1 MMVISKWSFPSYAFL
16 YRKIRQPC
24 WRKKPSWPFQLACAI
39 CGWLYQFLSRCGR
52 ECSCDGETEKGI
64 CHYCFLA
71 FWYYLQVTV
80 HLSITVQLIECQ
92 LPPKTNF
99 SALAPAFNPSVN
111 FLLHRL
117 FFPEGQKDS
126 SVRPK
131 ERIDILG
138 PGGEMGITPLYN
150 GWALN
155 VKGNEDREAWP
166 AFSHVTSICHT
177 GQAEFQG
184 LKDKLSA
191 GLLQWKFF
199 LHWDHWTVL
208 HFVKSL
214 STPSFNIMSFS

>member
-1 MMVISKWSFPSYAFL
+1 MKLSFLRFSLQEEQAALLEKKTLLTFPTCLCYLWLAISISLTMWSRVLMWWRDREGNLSLLFPCLLVLFTI
-16 YRKIRQPC
+16 K
-24 WRKKPSWPFQLACAI
+24 
-39 CGWLYQFLSRCGR
+39 
-52 ECSCDGETEKGI
+52 
-64 CHYCFLA
+64 
-71 FWYYLQVTV
+71 VTV
-80 HLSITVQLIECQ
+80 HLSIPVQLIECQ

-117 FFPEGQKDS
+117 FFPGQKDS

-155 VKGNEDREAWP
+155 VKGNEDWEAWP